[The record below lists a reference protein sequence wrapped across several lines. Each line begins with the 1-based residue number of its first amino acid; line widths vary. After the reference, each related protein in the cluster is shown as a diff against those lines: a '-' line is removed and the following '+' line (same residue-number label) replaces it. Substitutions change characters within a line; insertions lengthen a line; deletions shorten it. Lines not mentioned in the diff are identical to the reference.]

1 MRSAWFLFL
10 NFVWFSNHIS
20 FWHWFFQSINLNL
33 ELFEGFKPFLFCF
46 FCSFSIGSL
55 VFIKTGLKRRIQLQ
69 FLSSK
74 KRRSKDQKKT
84 CNFSISSS
92 GVGPFALGILILCP
106 SYLHIMILFK
116 FQTVVQFFLY
126 AETTDFTWWK
136 CHLKGNTLN
145 SIL

>member
-1 MRSAWFLFL
+1 MIIMLVIRFLKQSLGVFTKGIKGT
-10 NFVWFSNHIS
+10 FKHIPG
-20 FWHWFFQSINLNL
+20 FFQSINLNL

-106 SYLHIMILFK
+106 IYLHIMILFK
-116 FQTVVQFFLY
+116 FQTVVQFF
-126 AETTDFTWWK
+126 
-136 CHLKGNTLN
+136 
-145 SIL
+145 SIQKRLTSLDENAI